1 MSNSNLTSIRR
12 ALKNIEAGLENVE
25 AGGNI
30 YGYNGEGSEFL
41 AYADEE
47 LTTPLTY
54 EEGKKMLNSGARL
67 AYTAL
72 SGMQLSQNVGTCM
85 FNDEDKSGTLVFFVY
100 SIDEIVPEQIVV
112 TFSDTPPSDTPP
124 SDET

>member
-12 ALKNIEAGLENVE
+12 ALENVEAGLENVE
-25 AGGNI
+25 AGANI

-67 AYTAL
+67 AYTPS
-72 SGMQLSQNVGTCM
+72 SGTQLSQNVGTCM
-85 FNDEDKSGTLVFFVY
+85 FNDEQKTGTLVFFVY
-100 SIDEIVPEQIVV
+100 SIDEIVPTQIVV
-112 TFSDTPPSDTPP
+112 TFSDTPSNDTPP
-124 SDET
+124 IEET